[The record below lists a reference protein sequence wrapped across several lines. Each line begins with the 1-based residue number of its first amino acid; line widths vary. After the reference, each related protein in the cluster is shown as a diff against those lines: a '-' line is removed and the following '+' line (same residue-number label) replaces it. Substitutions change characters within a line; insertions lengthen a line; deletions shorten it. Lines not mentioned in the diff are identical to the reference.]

1 MSTVQDEKGMNAQTG
16 GVGGQGQAVKEESGG
31 APNLDLC
38 TPLSAY
44 LTSSFG
50 SLDSLAMDIM
60 LSFWSANES
69 ILGARN
75 THRERIAS
83 MRIAD
88 SLGEIDEA
96 RRLLAL
102 LYLNNY
108 NKEFFEDPN
117 ILKKFADIVSRLA
130 KLYNDFTAGKVTNY
144 GDFDFDLTMIKYELE
159 NLLIE
164 AIGIKMPAKQEK
176 K

>member
-1 MSTVQDEKGMNAQTG
+1 MQDEKGLNAQTG
-16 GVGGQGQAVKEESGG
+16 GAGGQVQATKEESGVV
-31 APNLDLC
+31 PNLDFC

-50 SLDSLAMDIM
+50 SLDSLALDIM
-60 LSFWSANES
+60 LSFWSANET
-69 ILGARN
+69 ILGART

-88 SLGEIDEA
+88 SLGEIEEA

-117 ILKKFADIVSRLA
+117 NLKKFADIVSRLA

>member
-1 MSTVQDEKGMNAQTG
+1 VQDEKGLNAQTG
-16 GVGGQGQAVKEESGG
+16 GAGGQGQAVKEESGV

-38 TPLSAY
+38 TPLSTY

-50 SLDSLAMDIM
+50 NLSSLALDIM
-60 LSFWSANES
+60 FSFWSANES

-88 SLGEIDEA
+88 SLGEIWEA
-96 RRLLAL
+96 RHLLAL
-102 LYLNNY
+102 LYLNDY

-117 ILKKFADIVSRLA
+117 NVKKFADIVSRLA
-130 KLYNDFTAGKVTNY
+130 KLYNDFTTGKVTNY
-144 GDFDFDLTMIKYELE
+144 GDFIFELSMIRIELE

-164 AIGIKMPAKQEK
+164 AIGIKTPAKQGNK
-176 K
+176 